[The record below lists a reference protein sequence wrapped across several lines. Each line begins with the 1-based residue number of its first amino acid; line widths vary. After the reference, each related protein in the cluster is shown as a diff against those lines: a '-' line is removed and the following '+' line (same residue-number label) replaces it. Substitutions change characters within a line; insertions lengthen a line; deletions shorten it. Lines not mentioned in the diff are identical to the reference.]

1 MNNATLLRENSRV
14 PTEGWSVWKRAMVAP
29 QTVGHN
35 LQPRGQNQVGF
46 ICSCITDAFPDE
58 AQYCGIYEWQAR
70 RSNQPNHVV
79 YVGSTCR
86 NKGGSLRDRIFEY
99 CRNGSHKRDLINHAL
114 ARGYELWFRFKI
126 STARFNC
133 HADAERMENE
143 LLAMYNYAWNIRN
156 NVSRSTKYFAII

>member
-1 MNNATLLRENSRV
+1 MAALLRENSRV
-14 PTEGWSVWKRAMVAP
+14 RWSVWKRAMVPP

-46 ICSCITDAFPDE
+46 ICSSITDDFPGE
-58 AQYCGIYEWQAR
+58 AQYCGIYECQAR
-70 RSNQPNHVV
+70 RSNQPNRVV

-86 NKGGSLRDRIFEY
+86 IKGGSLRDRIFEY
-99 CRNGSHKRDLINHAL
+99 CRNGFHKRDLINHAL

-126 STARFNC
+126 TTARFN

-156 NVSRSTKYFAII
+156 NAVRSILPPSPD